1 VESFSRSFDAL
12 IDSLVKAKLQI
23 KRDDKPEGLFVF
35 DPAPLIIYYL
45 RSNIDEGSTF
55 LEFLAKVVDALNIYL
70 SISLQNVSRFIMQD
84 FGDAVGRS
92 VDHFRATIDETL
104 NPQLSAEI
112 QNLVGQASPELQAS
126 IARVASWFALDAE
139 NERRTLRTMS
149 QIVDIAIQ
157 ATENAHRGFEP
168 EYTLSIEDLGL
179 QSNET
184 LLEFTD
190 ILFTVLDNIFTHSGL
205 DRRPV
210 IRISIAKTEQ
220 DENGRTRVKIRVTN
234 RITRDKKTA
243 SNERRLDR
251 IREQIQSGD
260 YRALSKVEGG
270 TGLLKVKRI
279 VAADNRQTLDFGYIA
294 DSLEFFVEVSM
305 VLVFS
310 FLPAP
315 TDAQA

>member
-1 VESFSRSFDAL
+1 
-12 IDSLVKAKLQI
+12 
-23 KRDDKPEGLFVF
+23 
-35 DPAPLIIYYL
+35 L

-55 LEFLAKVVDALNIYL
+55 LEFLGKVVDALNIYL

-84 FGDAVGRS
+84 FGDAIGRS
-92 VDHFRATIDETL
+92 VDQFRAAIDENLT
-104 NPQLSAEI
+104 PQLSAELQTLI
-112 QNLVGQASPELQAS
+112 GQASPELQAS

-168 EYTLSIEDLGL
+168 EYTLDIQDLGL

-190 ILFTVLDNIFTHSGL
+190 ILFTVLDNIYAHSGL
-205 DRRPV
+205 DRRP
-210 IRISIAKTEQ
+210 IIGIGISKTEQ
-220 DENGRTRVKIRVTN
+220 DDDGRARVKIRVTN
-234 RITRDKKTA
+234 QITRDKKTA
-243 SNERRLDR
+243 ANEKRLDR

-270 TGLLKVKRI
+270 TGLLKLKRI
-279 VAADNRQTLDFGYIA
+279 VAADNRQTLDFGYLTG
-294 DSLEFFVEVSM
+294 SLEFFVEVSM
-305 VLVFS
+305 VLVFTTLS
-310 FLPAP
+310 VPA
-315 TDAQA
+315 DAVA